1 MTAPGAANHQL
12 KRLGVLIAIAFV
24 DMVGFMLVLP
34 LLPFY
39 ALQLHATPFQI
50 GLIYSAF
57 SIAQIM
63 SAPVWGRVSDRY
75 GRRPALL
82 IGLLAAA
89 AAYVVFG
96 FADSLWLLFA
106 SRFVQGAGG
115 GTTGVAQAY
124 VADTIE
130 PSQRARALGWLSSAT
145 AAAMVIGP
153 VIGTL
158 GSRLGQHAPGLI
170 AAALCLANAAFAFY
184 WLPESR
190 RKDGS
195 GGHAAV
201 GKSLW
206 EPAWQAIRHPT
217 RPVARLLWIYG
228 VGMLAFS
235 SLTAVLPLFLNAE
248 FHITEKTFG
257 YFLTYFG
264 VLSII
269 MRVILLGPI
278 VERVGELWTMRLGCL
293 ALIIGCAAYPL
304 VPDLWV
310 LAAVVMP
317 LVPIGTAL
325 LFPST
330 TSLLS
335 ARTPKRELG
344 TVMGV
349 AQTFAGLARIAAPL
363 MATAAF
369 QHLGYPAPFLIAG
382 GIVALVG
389 LLAFRVEV
397 QPPTLNPAPA
407 PAQAPETPA

>member
-1 MTAPGAANHQL
+1 MTATASRNDQL
-12 KRLGVLIAIAFV
+12 RRLGVLIAIAFV

-39 ALQLHATPFQI
+39 ALDLHATPFQI

-124 VADTIE
+124 VADTVE

-158 GSRLGQHAPGLI
+158 GGRLGQRAPGLI
-170 AAALCLANAAFAFY
+170 AAALCLANAAFAYY

-195 GGHAAV
+195 GAHAAV
-201 GKSLW
+201 QRPLW
-206 EPAWQAIRHPT
+206 QPGWQAIRHPT

-248 FHITEKTFG
+248 FHVTERTFG

-293 ALIIGCAAYPL
+293 SLIVGCAAYPL
-304 VPDLWV
+304 VSDLRV
-310 LAAVVMP
+310 LAGVVMP

-335 ARTPKRELG
+335 GRTARNELG

-349 AQTFAGLARIAAPL
+349 AQTFAGLARVAAPL

-369 QHLGYPAPFLIAG
+369 QSLGHPAPFFIAG

-397 QPPTLNPAPA
+397 QPPTLNTAA
-407 PAQAPETPA
+407 AQAPETPA

>member
-1 MTAPGAANHQL
+1 MTATTSRNDQL
-12 KRLGVLIAIAFV
+12 RRLGVLIAIAFV

-39 ALQLHATPFQI
+39 ALDLHATPFQI

-124 VADTIE
+124 VADTVE

-158 GSRLGQHAPGLI
+158 GGRLGQRAPGLI
-170 AAALCLANAAFAFY
+170 AAALCVANAAFAFY

-195 GGHAAV
+195 GAHAAV
-201 GKSLW
+201 QKPLW
-206 EPAWQAIRHPT
+206 QPGWQAIRHPT

-248 FHITEKTFG
+248 FHVTERTFG

-293 ALIIGCAAYPL
+293 SLIVGCAAYPL
-304 VPDLWV
+304 VSDLRV

-335 ARTPKRELG
+335 GRTARSELG

-349 AQTFAGLARIAAPL
+349 AQTFAGLARVAAPL

-369 QHLGYPAPFLIAG
+369 QNLGHPAPFFIAG

-397 QPPTLNPAPA
+397 QPPTLNTAA
-407 PAQAPETPA
+407 AQASETPA

>member
-1 MTAPGAANHQL
+1 MTATASRNDQL
-12 KRLGVLIAIAFV
+12 RRLGVLIAIAFV

-39 ALQLHATPFQI
+39 ALDLHATPFQI

-124 VADTIE
+124 VADTVE

-158 GSRLGQHAPGLI
+158 GGRLGQRAPGLI
-170 AAALCLANAAFAFY
+170 AAALCVANAAFAYY

-195 GGHAAV
+195 GAHAAV
-201 GKSLW
+201 SKPLW
-206 EPAWQAIRHPT
+206 QPGWQAIRHPT

-248 FHITEKTFG
+248 FHVTERTFG

-269 MRVILLGPI
+269 MRVVLLGPI

-293 ALIIGCAAYPL
+293 SLIVGCAAYPL
-304 VPDLWV
+304 VSDLRV

-335 ARTPKRELG
+335 GRTARSELG

-349 AQTFAGLARIAAPL
+349 AQTFAGLARVAAPL

-369 QHLGYPAPFLIAG
+369 QNLGHPAPFFIAG

-397 QPPTLNPAPA
+397 QPPTLNTAAAP
-407 PAQAPETPA
+407 APETPA

>member
-1 MTAPGAANHQL
+1 MTATASRNDQL
-12 KRLGVLIAIAFV
+12 RRLGVLIAIAFV

-39 ALQLHATPFQI
+39 ALDLHATPFQI

-124 VADTIE
+124 VADTVE

-158 GSRLGQHAPGLI
+158 GGRLGQRAPGLI
-170 AAALCLANAAFAFY
+170 AAALCVANAAFAYY

-195 GGHAAV
+195 GAHAAAQ
-201 GKSLW
+201 KPLW
-206 EPAWQAIRHPT
+206 QPGWQAIRHPT

-235 SLTAVLPLFLNAE
+235 SLTAVLPLYLNAE
-248 FHITEKTFG
+248 FHVTERTFG

-293 ALIIGCAAYPL
+293 SLVVGCAAYPL
-304 VPDLWV
+304 VSDLRV

-335 ARTPKRELG
+335 GRTARNELG

-349 AQTFAGLARIAAPL
+349 AQTFAGLARVAAPL

-369 QHLGYPAPFLIAG
+369 QSLGHPAPFFIAG

-397 QPPTLNPAPA
+397 QPPTLNTAA
-407 PAQAPETPA
+407 AQAPETPA

>member
-1 MTAPGAANHQL
+1 MTATTSRNDQL
-12 KRLGVLIAIAFV
+12 RRLGVLIAIAFV

-39 ALQLHATPFQI
+39 ALDLHATPFQI

-124 VADTIE
+124 VADTVE

-158 GSRLGQHAPGLI
+158 GGRLGQRAPGLI
-170 AAALCLANAAFAFY
+170 AAALCVANAVFAYY

-195 GGHAAV
+195 GAHAAV
-201 GKSLW
+201 QKPLW
-206 EPAWQAIRHPT
+206 QPGWQAIRHPT

-248 FHITEKTFG
+248 FHVTERTFG

-293 ALIIGCAAYPL
+293 SLIVGCAAYPL
-304 VPDLWV
+304 VSDLRV

-335 ARTPKRELG
+335 GRTARSELG

-349 AQTFAGLARIAAPL
+349 AQTFAGLARVAAPL

-369 QHLGYPAPFLIAG
+369 QNLGHPAPFFIAG

-397 QPPTLNPAPA
+397 QPPTLNPAA
-407 PAQAPETPA
+407 AQAPETPA

>member
-1 MTAPGAANHQL
+1 MTATASRNDQL
-12 KRLGVLIAIAFV
+12 RRLGVLIAIAFV

-39 ALQLHATPFQI
+39 ALDLHATPFQI

-124 VADTIE
+124 VADTVE

-158 GSRLGQHAPGLI
+158 GGRLGQRAPGLI
-170 AAALCLANAAFAFY
+170 AAALCVANAAFAYY

-195 GGHAAV
+195 GAHAAAQ
-201 GKSLW
+201 KPLW
-206 EPAWQAIRHPT
+206 QPGWQAIRHPT

-235 SLTAVLPLFLNAE
+235 SLTAVLPLYLNAE
-248 FHITEKTFG
+248 FHVTERTFG

-293 ALIIGCAAYPL
+293 SLVVGCAAYPL
-304 VPDLWV
+304 VSDLRV

-335 ARTPKRELG
+335 GRTARNELG

-349 AQTFAGLARIAAPL
+349 AQTFAGLARVAAPL

-369 QHLGYPAPFLIAG
+369 QNLGHPAPFFIAG

-397 QPPTLNPAPA
+397 QPPTLNTAA
-407 PAQAPETPA
+407 AQAPETPA

>member
-1 MTAPGAANHQL
+1 MTATASRNDQL
-12 KRLGVLIAIAFV
+12 RRLGVLIAIAFV

-39 ALQLHATPFQI
+39 ALDLHATPFQI

-82 IGLLAAA
+82 AGLLAAA

-124 VADTIE
+124 VADTVE

-158 GSRLGQHAPGLI
+158 GGRLGQRAPGLI
-170 AAALCLANAAFAFY
+170 AAALCVANAAFAYY

-195 GGHAAV
+195 GAHAAV
-201 GKSLW
+201 HKPLW
-206 EPAWQAIRHPT
+206 QPGWQAIRHPT

-248 FHITEKTFG
+248 FHVTERTFG

-293 ALIIGCAAYPL
+293 SLIVGCAAYPL
-304 VPDLWV
+304 MSDLRV

-335 ARTPKRELG
+335 GRTAKRELG

-349 AQTFAGLARIAAPL
+349 AQTFAGLARVAAPL

-369 QHLGYPAPFLIAG
+369 QNLGHPAPFFIAG

-397 QPPTLNPAPA
+397 QPPTLNTAA
-407 PAQAPETPA
+407 AQAPETPA

>member
-1 MTAPGAANHQL
+1 MTATASRNDQL
-12 KRLGVLIAIAFV
+12 RRLGVLIAIAFV

-39 ALQLHATPFQI
+39 ALDLHATPFQI

-124 VADTIE
+124 VADTVE

-158 GSRLGQHAPGLI
+158 GGRLGQRAPGLI
-170 AAALCLANAAFAFY
+170 AAALCVANAAFAYY

-195 GGHAAV
+195 GAHAAAQ
-201 GKSLW
+201 KPLW
-206 EPAWQAIRHPT
+206 QPGWQAIRHPT

-235 SLTAVLPLFLNAE
+235 SLTAVLPLYLNAE
-248 FHITEKTFG
+248 FHVTERTFG

-293 ALIIGCAAYPL
+293 SLVVGCAAYPL
-304 VPDLWV
+304 VSDLRV

-335 ARTPKRELG
+335 GRTARNELG

-349 AQTFAGLARIAAPL
+349 AQTFAGLARVAAPL

-369 QHLGYPAPFLIAG
+369 QSLGHPAPFFIAG

-397 QPPTLNPAPA
+397 QPPTLNTAAAP
-407 PAQAPETPA
+407 APETPA

>member
-1 MTAPGAANHQL
+1 MTATASRNDQL
-12 KRLGVLIAIAFV
+12 RRLGVLIAIAFV

-39 ALQLHATPFQI
+39 ALDLHATPFQI

-57 SIAQIM
+57 SIAQIL

-124 VADTIE
+124 VADTVE

-158 GSRLGQHAPGLI
+158 GGRLGQRAPGLI
-170 AAALCLANAAFAFY
+170 AAALCVANAAFAYY

-195 GGHAAV
+195 GAHAAV
-201 GKSLW
+201 QNPLW
-206 EPAWQAIRHPT
+206 QPGWQAIRHPT

-235 SLTAVLPLFLNAE
+235 SLTAVLPLYLNAE
-248 FHITEKTFG
+248 FHVTERTFG

-293 ALIIGCAAYPL
+293 SLIVGCAAYPL
-304 VPDLWV
+304 VSDLRV

-335 ARTPKRELG
+335 GRTAKSELG

-349 AQTFAGLARIAAPL
+349 AQTFAGVARVAAPL

-369 QHLGYPAPFLIAG
+369 QNLGHPAPFFIAG

-397 QPPTLNPAPA
+397 QPPTLNTAA
-407 PAQAPETPA
+407 AQAPETPA

>member
-1 MTAPGAANHQL
+1 MTVPAGGNQQL
-12 KRLGVLIAIAFV
+12 RRLGVLIAIAFV

-39 ALQLHATPFQI
+39 ALELRATPFQI
-50 GLIYSAF
+50 GIIYSAF

-130 PSQRARALGWLSSAT
+130 PAQRARALGWLSSAT

-158 GSRLGQHAPGLI
+158 GGRLGQHAPGLI
-170 AAALCLANAAFAFY
+170 AAGLCLANAAFAFY

-195 GGHAAV
+195 GPHAAV
-201 GKSLW
+201 GKPLW

-248 FHITEKTFG
+248 FHITERTFG

-264 VLSII
+264 ALSII

-293 ALIIGCAAYPL
+293 SLIVGCSAYPL

-335 ARTPKRELG
+335 SRTPKGELG

-363 MATAAF
+363 VATAAF
-369 QHLGYPAPFLIAG
+369 QHLGHPAPFLIAG
-382 GIVALVG
+382 GIVGLVG

-397 QPPTLNPAPA
+397 QPPTLNPAPS
-407 PAQAPETPA
+407 PVQAPETPA

>member
-1 MTAPGAANHQL
+1 MTATASRNDQL
-12 KRLGVLIAIAFV
+12 RRLGVLIAIAFV

-39 ALQLHATPFQI
+39 ALDLHATPFQI

-124 VADTIE
+124 VADTVE

-158 GSRLGQHAPGLI
+158 GGRLGQRAPGLI
-170 AAALCLANAAFAFY
+170 AAALCVANAAFAYY

-195 GGHAAV
+195 GAHAAV
-201 GKSLW
+201 QKPLW
-206 EPAWQAIRHPT
+206 QPGWQAIRHPT

-235 SLTAVLPLFLNAE
+235 SLTAVLPLYLNAE
-248 FHITEKTFG
+248 FHVTERTFG

-293 ALIIGCAAYPL
+293 SLVVGCAAYPL
-304 VPDLWV
+304 VSDLRV

-335 ARTPKRELG
+335 GRTARNELG

-349 AQTFAGLARIAAPL
+349 AQTFAGLARVAAPL

-369 QHLGYPAPFLIAG
+369 QNLGHPAPFFIAG

-397 QPPTLNPAPA
+397 QPPTLNTAA
-407 PAQAPETPA
+407 AQAPETPA

>member
-1 MTAPGAANHQL
+1 MTATASRNDQL
-12 KRLGVLIAIAFV
+12 RRLGVLIAIAFV

-39 ALQLHATPFQI
+39 ALDLHATPFQI

-124 VADTIE
+124 VADTVE

-158 GSRLGQHAPGLI
+158 GGRLGQRAPGLI
-170 AAALCLANAAFAFY
+170 AAALCVANAAFAYY

-195 GGHAAV
+195 GAHAAAQ
-201 GKSLW
+201 KPLW
-206 EPAWQAIRHPT
+206 QPGWQAIRHPT

-235 SLTAVLPLFLNAE
+235 SLTAVLPLYLNAE
-248 FHITEKTFG
+248 FHVTERTFG

-293 ALIIGCAAYPL
+293 SLVVGCAAYPL
-304 VPDLWV
+304 VSDLRV

-335 ARTPKRELG
+335 GRTARNELG

-349 AQTFAGLARIAAPL
+349 AQTFAGLARVAAPL

-369 QHLGYPAPFLIAG
+369 QNLGHPAPFFIAG

-397 QPPTLNPAPA
+397 QPPTLNTAAAP
-407 PAQAPETPA
+407 APETPA

>member
-1 MTAPGAANHQL
+1 MTATASRNDQFR
-12 KRLGVLIAIAFV
+12 RLGVLIAIAFV

-39 ALQLHATPFQI
+39 ALDLHATPFQI

-124 VADTIE
+124 VADTVE

-158 GSRLGQHAPGLI
+158 GGRLGQRAPGLI
-170 AAALCLANAAFAFY
+170 AAALCVANAAFAYY

-195 GGHAAV
+195 GAHAAV
-201 GKSLW
+201 QKPLW
-206 EPAWQAIRHPT
+206 QPGWQAIRHPT

-248 FHITEKTFG
+248 FHVTERTFG

-293 ALIIGCAAYPL
+293 SLIVGCAAYPL
-304 VPDLWV
+304 VSDLRV

-335 ARTPKRELG
+335 GRTARSELG

-349 AQTFAGLARIAAPL
+349 AQTFAGLARVAAPL

-369 QHLGYPAPFLIAG
+369 QNFGHPAPFFIAG

-397 QPPTLNPAPA
+397 QPPTLNTAA
-407 PAQAPETPA
+407 AQAPETPA

>member
-1 MTAPGAANHQL
+1 MTATASRNDQL
-12 KRLGVLIAIAFV
+12 RRLGVLIAIAFV

-39 ALQLHATPFQI
+39 ALDLHATPFQI

-124 VADTIE
+124 VADTVE

-158 GSRLGQHAPGLI
+158 GGRLGQRAPGLI
-170 AAALCLANAAFAFY
+170 AAALCVANAAFAYY

-195 GGHAAV
+195 GAHAAV
-201 GKSLW
+201 QKPLW
-206 EPAWQAIRHPT
+206 QPGWQAIRHPT

-248 FHITEKTFG
+248 FHVTERTFG

-293 ALIIGCAAYPL
+293 SLIVGCAAYPL
-304 VPDLWV
+304 VSDLRV

-335 ARTPKRELG
+335 GRTARSELG

-349 AQTFAGLARIAAPL
+349 AQTFAGLARVAAPL

-369 QHLGYPAPFLIAG
+369 QNLGHPAPFFIAG

-397 QPPTLNPAPA
+397 QPPTLNTAA
-407 PAQAPETPA
+407 AQAPETPA

>member
-1 MTAPGAANHQL
+1 MTAPGSRNDQL
-12 KRLGVLIAIAFV
+12 RRLSVLIAIAFV

-39 ALQLHATPFQI
+39 ALDLHATPFQI

-124 VADTIE
+124 VADTVE

-158 GSRLGQHAPGLI
+158 GGQLGQRAPGLI
-170 AAALCLANAAFAFY
+170 AAALCVANAAFAFY

-195 GGHAAV
+195 GAHAAV
-201 GKSLW
+201 QKPLW
-206 EPAWQAIRHPT
+206 QPGWQAIRHPT

-235 SLTAVLPLFLNAE
+235 SLTAVLPLFLNAQ
-248 FHITEKTFG
+248 FHVTERTFG

-293 ALIIGCAAYPL
+293 SLIVGCAAYPL
-304 VPDLWV
+304 VSDLRV

-335 ARTPKRELG
+335 GRTAKHELG

-369 QHLGYPAPFLIAG
+369 QSLGHPAPFFIAG
-382 GIVALVG
+382 AIVALVG

-397 QPPTLNPAPA
+397 QPPTLNAA
-407 PAQAPETPA
+407 AAQAPETPA